1 MMRGSLQSLTSGK
14 ALTTR
19 VNSQNGNMALL
30 SGTQDTSW
38 KGQLLQLHSELFC

>member
-1 MMRGSLQSLTSGK
+1 MRGSLQSLTSGK

-19 VNSQNGNMALL
+19 VNSWDGNMALL
-30 SGTQDTSW
+30 SGTQDANW